1 MLMKEGVNQMNATMY
16 MIPVGKL
23 ELSKESESVRETLE
37 KMKEG
42 SFKTLPVVDN
52 SNHFIGV
59 IHESSLYEAY
69 FYNEVDIE
77 EFMNAEIRP
86 LVKKDIE
93 SIHKNADFLQV
104 ILSMEKMDIH
114 FLPCV
119 DDQQRFLG
127 IVTRNNIFQA
137 FESAFG
143 YNQDGYLIEI
153 VTIDAKGQ
161 LARLAK
167 TISLTNSNIVSTIQF
182 DLVVANLERVIVKVQ
197 TDNIDNLLEKIS
209 DEGFRVTNYNFVPKV
224 EK

>member
-1 MLMKEGVNQMNATMY
+1 MKEGVNVMNATMY

-69 FYNEVDIE
+69 FYNEVDKE

-86 LVKKDIE
+86 LVKQDIE
-93 SIHKNADFLQV
+93 SVHKNTDFLQV

-127 IVTRNNIFQA
+127 IVTRNNIFEA

-161 LARLAK
+161 LAKLAK

-182 DLVVANLERVIVKVQ
+182 DLIVANLERVIVKVQ
-197 TDNIDNLLEKIS
+197 TDNIDNLLEKIA

>member
-1 MLMKEGVNQMNATMY
+1 MNATMY

-23 ELSKESESVRETLE
+23 ELSKESDSIEATL
-37 KMKEG
+37 KRMKEG
-42 SFKTLPVVDN
+42 SFKTLPVVDEA
-52 SNHFIGV
+52 NHFVGV

-69 FYNEVDIE
+69 FYNEVNKDDFIQ
-77 EFMNAEIRP
+77 AEIRP
-86 LVKKDIE
+86 LVKKNIE
-93 SIHKNADFLQV
+93 AIHKNTDFLQV

-119 DDQQRFLG
+119 DDQQGFLG

-143 YNQDGYLIEI
+143 YNEDGYLIEV

-167 TISLTNSNIVSTIQF
+167 TISSTNSNIVSTIHF
-182 DLVVANLERVIVKVQ
+182 DLSVANLERVFIKVQ
-197 TDNIDNLLEKIS
+197 TENIDNLLEKIT
-209 DEGFRVTNYNFVPKV
+209 DEGFRVTNYRFVPKLQR
-224 EK
+224 